1 MNRDKLS
8 AIILLVASIIL
19 GYFSFFLARFIKNS
33 FWVLLLSLPPIFV
46 VLFLN
51 ARFIK
56 KKEYKLK
63 IDGDFW
69 MLILMWFVSWAIFLN
84 LAL

>member
-56 KKEYKLK
+56 KKKYKLK